1 MSVLFKPS
9 SVRPLAGLMSRG
21 MAREIRRPEYE
32 PHTFMTQP
40 RHPVHHFINLVK
52 FSTLGACIFY
62 TGSTIIE
69 KITDYNK
76 EK

>member
-1 MSVLFKPS
+1 M
-9 SVRPLAGLMSRG
+9 AGEKVPFRG
-21 MAREIRRPEYE
+21 PEYE

-40 RHPVHHFINLVK
+40 RHPVHHFFNLVK

-62 TGSTIIE
+62 TGSTIVE
-69 KITDYNK
+69 KITDFTK

>member
-1 MSVLFKPS
+1 M
-9 SVRPLAGLMSRG
+9 RPLAGLMSRG
-21 MAREIRRPEYE
+21 MAKEVPRPEYE

-40 RHPVHHFINLVK
+40 RHPVHHFFNLVK
-52 FSTLGACIFY
+52 FSTLGATIFY

>member
-1 MSVLFKPS
+1 M
-9 SVRPLAGLMSRG
+9 RPLARLMTRG
-21 MAREIRRPEYE
+21 MAGEKVEFRTPEYL

-62 TGSTIIE
+62 TGSTIVE